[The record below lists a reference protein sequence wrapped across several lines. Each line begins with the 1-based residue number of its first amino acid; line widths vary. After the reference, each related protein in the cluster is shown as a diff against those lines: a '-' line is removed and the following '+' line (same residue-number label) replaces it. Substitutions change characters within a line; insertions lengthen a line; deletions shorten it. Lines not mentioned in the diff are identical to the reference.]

1 MVRKLNQHGTVAWED
16 LPRTDLVIDAVYEGG
31 DTRRGKAD
39 EVISRLLPGISNS
52 GGFRAAG
59 SIDVTRFVVLYSTG
73 VHPDW
78 PDELDPYRG
87 SFSYYGDNRTPGREL
102 HDTPRGGNKVLRRAF
117 ELAHGDREDRE
128 NCPVFLVFQRVS
140 SGHQVRFLGLAVPG
154 AKDLSHNED
163 LVAIWRVEDGVRF
176 QNYKATFTILDVAK
190 LDGDWVRESV
200 KQKAPDLEAKTAPEA
215 LLKWI
220 ESGTYTPLVAQQT
233 KKGRTE
239 REQSPNTE
247 VGRKMIEA
255 IRLHCR
261 DDDFLFEAIAVEIW
275 RMAVSEPIS
284 VDLTR
289 RHQDG
294 GRDAVGFM
302 YLGGQEDRLEMSF
315 SIEAKHYNP
324 GTGVRT
330 GDISRLIS
338 RIKTRE
344 FGVLVTT
351 SHLARQAYKEIRE
364 DGHPI
369 IVIAGGDIVRIL
381 VNKGINSESACKNW
395 LKTVIDPR
403 LKSLH
408 VDRPNDQARLP
419 QV

>member
-1 MVRKLNQHGTVAWED
+1 MALHSNKHRTVSWGELPNAD
-16 LPRTDLVIDAVYEGG
+16 LIIDALYEGG
-31 DTRRGKAD
+31 DSKRGKAD

-59 SIDVTRFVVLYSTG
+59 RNDVTRFVILYSTG

-87 SFSYYGDNRTPGREL
+87 CYSYYGDNRTPGREL
-102 HDTPRGGNKVLRRAF
+102 HDTPRGGNRVLRRAF
-117 ELAHGDREDRE
+117 ELAHGDRQDRFQ
-128 NCPVFLVFQRVS
+128 CPVFLVFQRAGN
-140 SGHQVRFLGLAVPG
+140 GHQVRFLGLAVPG

-163 LVAIWRVEDGVRF
+163 LVAVWRVENGVRF
-176 QNYKATFTILDVAK
+176 QNYRAVFTILDIAK
-190 LDGDWVRESV
+190 LGGDWVRASV
-200 KQKAPDLEAKTAPEA
+200 KKQSPDLESKGVPEA

-220 ESGTYTPLVAQQT
+220 EKGIYTPLVAPQM
-233 KKGRTE
+233 KKGRSE
-239 REQSPNTE
+239 REQSPDSD
-247 VGRKMIEA
+247 VGRRMIEI
-255 IRLHCR
+255 IRQFCR
-261 DDDFLFEAIAVEIW
+261 EDDFLFEAIAVEIW

-289 RHQDG
+289 RYQDG

-302 YLGGQEDRLEMSF
+302 YLGGQDDRLELTF
-315 SIEAKHYNP
+315 SIEAKHYTP

-330 GDISRLIS
+330 GDVSRLIS
-338 RIKTRE
+338 RIKNRE

-351 SHLARQAYKEIRE
+351 SHLAIQAYREIRE

-381 VNKGINSESACKNW
+381 IGKGINTEAACKSW
-395 LKTVIDPR
+395 LKTIVDPR
-403 LKSLH
+403 LETFPIDTQGDAL
-408 VDRPNDQARLP
+408 
-419 QV
+419 